1 MLRFK
6 EAVLSFNRTIPNSL
20 KNIYGIGRQRGAYL
34 SNLFGFSDRYSI
46 NSINL
51 FFFDAFTWTM
61 KQHYI
66 LEDRLKLGIKNRFSL
81 YREVGLV
88 KVKRYDSGLPMRGQR
103 THSNGRTPRRSIT
116 F

>member
-6 EAVLSFNRTIPNSL
+6 ETVLSFNRTMPNSL
-20 KNIYGIGRQRGAYL
+20 KDIYGIGKQRGAYV
-34 SNLFGFSDRYSI
+34 SNLFGFSDHYSI
-46 NSINL
+46 NLINL
-51 FFFDAFTWTM
+51 FYFDLITWTM
-61 KQHYI
+61 KHYI

-88 KVKRYDSGLPMRGQR
+88 KVKRYDVGLPTKGQR
-103 THSNGRTPRRSIT
+103 THSNSRTSRRNII